1 VKNRENMRFA
11 RTRIYGVLR
20 EMLRAVGEHFASEGI
35 LETPQDIFHL
45 TLDEVWDFTRGR
57 AVTTNLKALAT
68 LRREEFD
75 AYRQE
80 ADRMP
85 ADRFETWGL
94 PYHRNR
100 FQGRPRPAIVSEDG
114 LLRGIGC
121 SPGVV
126 TKPVKVM
133 RTPSEDAR
141 LEGEILVAERTDP
154 GWVPLYPSVSGLLIE
169 RGSIL
174 SHSAIVA
181 REMGI
186 PTIVGILGL
195 TSTLQTGQ
203 VVTMDGAA
211 GTVTPHAGDVAG

>member
-1 VKNRENMRFA
+1 M
-11 RTRIYGVLR
+11 
-20 EMLRAVGEHFASEGI
+20 
-35 LETPQDIFHL
+35 
-45 TLDEVWDFTRGR
+45 
-57 AVTTNLKALAT
+57 TTDLKALAA

-80 ADRMP
+80 TNNMP

-100 FQGRPRPAIVSEDG
+100 FQGRPTTTTVAEDG
-114 LLRGIGC
+114 VLRGIGC

-126 TKPVKVM
+126 TKPVKVI

-141 LEGEILVAERTDP
+141 LDGEILVAERTDP

-211 GTVTPHAGDVAG
+211 GTVTTHTGDRGQTSPVWNGSD

>member
-1 VKNRENMRFA
+1 V
-11 RTRIYGVLR
+11 I
-20 EMLRAVGEHFASEGI
+20 
-35 LETPQDIFHL
+35 
-45 TLDEVWDFTRGR
+45 
-57 AVTTNLKALAT
+57 
-68 LRREEFD
+68 
-75 AYRQE
+75 
-80 ADRMP
+80 
-85 ADRFETWGL
+85 
-94 PYHRNR
+94 
-100 FQGRPRPAIVSEDG
+100 
-114 LLRGIGC
+114 
-121 SPGVV
+121 
-126 TKPVKVM
+126 

-154 GWVPLYPSVSGLLIE
+154 DWVPLYPSVSGLLIE

-211 GTVTPHAGDVAG
+211 GTVEPHPLSSSPMALPPDRERGNASAASP